1 MNQLSVKVI
10 HIQQVETLY
19 YLTCQ
24 LGKQH
29 IYILILELNPNI
41 EVNSQ
46 IRVSI
51 KSTNIV
57 LSKEKKALNSFDN
70 LLIGQILAIENGQIL
85 SSISLDLEGFKIES
99 IVTVS
104 ASKRMNLQINSKI
117 SLLFNASDVSIDI

>member
-19 YLTCQ
+19 YLSCQ
-24 LGKQH
+24 LGEQH
-29 IYILILELNPNI
+29 IYILTLELNPNI

-51 KSTNIV
+51 KSTNIA
-57 LSKEKKALNSFDN
+57 LSKEGKALNSFDN
-70 LLIGQILAIENGQIL
+70 VLIGEIIAIENGQIL
-85 SSISLDLEGFKIES
+85 SSISLGVEDFKVES
-99 IVTVS
+99 IISLS
-104 ASKRMNLQINSKI
+104 ASKRMNLQVNSKI